1 MALRVSRKER
11 ESLEAI
17 VRRQR
22 SEAREYRRA
31 RIVLLAAEGHSKAS
45 IARLLGT
52 NRLRVG
58 GWIRRF
64 EQERLEGL
72 IDQPRSGRP
81 TQITTLERHQV
92 IATACLSPRE
102 FGVERNVW
110 SHQALRDAL
119 VSAEL
124 VNEISTT
131 SVGEILAEAEIKPH
145 RVKMWCHSRD
155 PDYQKKMRAIVRLYV
170 RRPKGEPVLC
180 IDEKTG
186 MQALSRARDLRPA
199 QPGRPGR
206 FEFEYRRHGT
216 RCLFGC
222 FNVGTG
228 RVLGRCTTHRK
239 REDFFSFL
247 DVVASTYRQAR
258 VHVVLDNLN
267 THKDTSRGRFLTEWN
282 QRHGR
287 RFVFHFTPTH
297 ASWLNQIE
305 LWFGIVSRRVLRYGN
320 FQSPDELVCAIE
332 SFIDLWNAE
341 EAKPFRWTYQGLPWV
356 R

>member
-1 MALRVSRKER
+1 MAVHVSRKER
-11 ESLEAI
+11 SALESI

-31 RIVLLAAEGHSKAS
+31 RIVLLAASGESKAA
-45 IARLLGT
+45 IARRMGT
-52 NRLRVG
+52 NRQRVG
-58 GWIRRF
+58 EWLRRF
-64 EQERLEGL
+64 EQDRLEGL
-72 IDQPRSGRP
+72 SDQPRSGRP
-81 TQITTLERHQV
+81 TQITPLERHQV
-92 IATACLSPRE
+92 IATACRSPRD

-110 SHQALRDAL
+110 SHQSLRDAL
-119 VSAEL
+119 LSADL
-124 VNEISTT
+124 VREISTT
-131 SVGEILAEAEIKPH
+131 SVAAILDEAEIKPH
-145 RVKMWCHSRD
+145 RVKMWCHSSD

-186 MQALSRARDLRPA
+186 MQALSRARDL
-199 QPGRPGR
+199 QPPQSGRASR
-206 FEFEYRRHGT
+206 FDYEYRRHGT

-247 DVVASTYRQAR
+247 DCVASTYRQAR

-267 THKDTSRGRFLTEWN
+267 THKDTTQGRFLTEWN
-282 QRHGR
+282 QRHGS

-297 ASWLNQIE
+297 GSWLNQIE

-320 FQSPDELVCAIE
+320 FRSADELVAAID
-332 SFIDLWNAE
+332 SFIDQWNRE
-341 EAKPFRWTYQGLPWV
+341 EAKPFRWTYEGLPLV